1 MSIKRAINDTPVTA
15 IGTSFATGKRFT
27 VDMGHF
33 PAGGP
38 YRGYI
43 SLITA
48 QVSSISS
55 VATIT
60 MRVCRDAAGDECIIT
75 DTDAT
80 IATGVTTAA
89 DGTAIWALNADVAL
103 ASGDDVYVFLKGNAG
118 TFTCDYLE
126 ISWSTK

>member
-1 MSIKRAINDTPVTA
+1 MSIKRAINDTPITS
-15 IGTSFATGKRFT
+15 IGTSFSTSKRFT

-33 PAGGP
+33 PTGGP
-38 YRGYI
+38 YRGRP
-43 SLITA
+43 SLIIA

-60 MRVCRDAAGDECIIT
+60 MRATRDAAGDECIIT

-80 IATGVTTAA
+80 ISTGVTTAT
-89 DGTAIWALNADVAL
+89 DGTAEWALNADVAL
-103 ASGDDVYVFLKGNAG
+103 AIGDDVYVFLKGDAG